1 MDFKSTSVL
10 TIGEVAARAGLRT
23 SAIRYYERIGLLP
36 EPERSSGRRQYGA
49 DVLDRLA
56 VIATARRAGLSLDDV
71 RDLLD
76 GVDAGEPAGERLQ
89 RLARRKL
96 PEVEALIARAEA
108 VRGWLLAAAECR
120 CPTLDD
126 CPLFEHDSGAPA

>member
-1 MDFKSTSVL
+1 MDFKSTPDL
-10 TIGEVAARAGLRT
+10 TIGDVAARAGVNT

-36 EPERSSGRRQYGA
+36 QPERVAGKRRYA
-49 DVLDRLA
+49 PDVLERLA
-56 VIATARRAGLSLDDV
+56 VISTAQRAGLSLGEV

-89 RLARRKL
+89 ALARRKL
-96 PEVEALIARAEA
+96 PEVEALIAQAEA
-108 VRGWLLAAAECR
+108 VRGWLQAAEQCR

-126 CPLFEHDSGAPA
+126 CPLFA

>member
-1 MDFKSTSVL
+1 VDFKSTPDL
-10 TIGEVAARAGLRT
+10 TIGDVAARAGVNT

-36 EPERSSGRRQYGA
+36 QPERVAGKRRYA
-49 DVLDRLA
+49 PDVLERLA
-56 VIATARRAGLSLDDV
+56 VISTAQRAGLSLGEV

-89 RLARRKL
+89 ALARRKL
-96 PEVEALIARAEA
+96 PEVEALIAQAEA
-108 VRGWLLAAAECR
+108 VRGWLQAAEQCR

-126 CPLFEHDSGAPA
+126 CPLFA

>member
-1 MDFKSTSVL
+1 MDFKSTPDFS
-10 TIGEVAARAGLRT
+10 IGDVATRAGVNT

-36 EPERSSGRRQYGA
+36 QAERVAGKRRYA
-49 DVLDRLA
+49 PDVLERLA
-56 VIATARRAGLSLDDV
+56 VISTAQRAGLSLGEV

-89 RLARRKL
+89 ALARRKL
-96 PEVEALIARAEA
+96 PEVEALITQVEA
-108 VRGWLLAAAECR
+108 VRGWLQAAEQCR

-126 CPLFEHDSGAPA
+126 CPLVA